1 MAPPPGR
8 RSSVARSL
16 GLALTQIGVAAGLL
30 GAVEIA
36 LVVHGP
42 LGPVWILVLFTVVGW
57 VYVAAGLMAWWR
69 RPSNRMGAVLV
80 LGGFTWL
87 AAQLANTEVPVLIAF
102 GLILATVPL
111 AVVVHLLHAFPS
123 GRLRSRSSRLTVVA
137 GYVVALVLQAPLY
150 LFTAAP
156 SPYDVLVLA
165 DRPELAS
172 IGGWVQRGAGT
183 AVMIATTVILIGR
196 LRRAD
201 PAHRLVMV
209 PLYSYGILAVLFIPI
224 SANVLQPVLDISLE
238 MLAGLQLAVLGA
250 VPVAFA
256 LGVLRGGF
264 ARTGEVEELG
274 AWLGTAGGG
283 RSALVDAL
291 ARTLGDD
298 SLQLVFWAP
307 DRQMYLDEQ
316 GGPAELPE
324 VGSERATVEID
335 VDGRRVGA
343 IIYDATLIADP
354 ELVRTAG
361 RVIAIEVDRTGLT
374 AELLASQD
382 ALRQSRARIVE
393 AGDRERRRI
402 AQDLHDGLQVRLV
415 LLALDAQRLAEH
427 PNDAGTT
434 REAATSLRAGI
445 DAAAAELRQL
455 VHAVMPALLIERG
468 LAAAAEDL
476 CDRMPVPTRLDLHLD
491 DGALPEALEST
502 AYFVVAEG
510 LANALKHSGGREFN
524 VRLAQIEG
532 SLIVEV
538 RDDGLGGASVGRGA
552 GLRGLADRVDVLG
565 GRLRIDSPQ
574 GGGTHLVAELPCGS

>member
-1 MAPPPGR
+1 
-8 RSSVARSL
+8 
-16 GLALTQIGVAAGLL
+16 
-30 GAVEIA
+30 
-36 LVVHGP
+36 
-42 LGPVWILVLFTVVGW
+42 
-57 VYVAAGLMAWWR
+57 
-69 RPSNRMGAVLV
+69 
-80 LGGFTWL
+80 
-87 AAQLANTEVPVLIAF
+87 
-102 GLILATVPL
+102 
-111 AVVVHLLHAFPS
+111 
-123 GRLRSRSSRLTVVA
+123 
-137 GYVVALVLQAPLY
+137 
-150 LFTAAP
+150 
-156 SPYDVLVLA
+156 
-165 DRPELAS
+165 
-172 IGGWVQRGAGT
+172 
-183 AVMIATTVILIGR
+183 
-196 LRRAD
+196 
-201 PAHRLVMV
+201 
-209 PLYSYGILAVLFIPI
+209 
-224 SANVLQPVLDISLE
+224 
-238 MLAGLQLAVLGA
+238 
-250 VPVAFA
+250 
-256 LGVLRGGF
+256 
-264 ARTGEVEELG
+264 
-274 AWLGTAGGG
+274 
-283 RSALVDAL
+283 
-291 ARTLGDD
+291 
-298 SLQLVFWAP
+298 
-307 DRQMYLDEQ
+307 MYLDEQ

>member
-1 MAPPPGR
+1 MAPPLGR

-16 GLALTQIGVAAGLL
+16 GLALTQIGVAAGVL
-30 GAVEIA
+30 GVVEIA

-102 GLILATVPL
+102 GMILATVPL

-156 SPYDVLVLA
+156 PPYDVLVLA

-183 AVMIATTVILIGR
+183 AVMVATTVILVGR

-283 RSALVDAL
+283 RPALVDAL

-298 SLQLVFWAP
+298 SLQVVFWAP

-316 GGPAELPE
+316 GVPAELPE

-361 RVIAIEVDRTGLT
+361 RVIAIEVDRMRLT

-415 LLALDAQRLAEH
+415 LLALDAQRLAE
-427 PNDAGTT
+427 DTSASGAT
-434 REAATSLRAGI
+434 REASTSLRAGI

-468 LAAAAEDL
+468 LSAAAEDL

-491 DGALPEALEST
+491 DGALPGAVEST

-510 LANALKHSGGREFN
+510 LANALKHSRAREFN
-524 VRLAQIEG
+524 VRLAQDG
-532 SLIVEV
+532 GTLVVEV
-538 RDDGLGGASVGRGA
+538 SDDGVGGASAGLGA

-574 GGGTHLVAELPCGS
+574 GQGTHLVAELPCGS